1 MGRMCLTQRVE
12 GAKGKRDREGSSPGE
27 LLQDGRGPT
36 SLGSSFLPA
45 AHAEQFSPWVGG
57 CYLELNMHQ

>member
-1 MGRMCLTQRVE
+1 MSNPAGRGGQGEE
-12 GAKGKRDREGSSPGE
+12 GQGREQPGE